1 MLALVA
7 PGASAGLIGSPGSV
21 LTHAE
26 HLNTQETR
34 FRSQAVRCT
43 PATRQS
49 NRNSLSE
56 IAYLAKSLY
65 SRSVQNENTFYFEPL
80 GDPIPTAAN
89 RLVNAIPWLRAAG
102 PGLYDG
108 LDVPLSPAVGR
119 LTRASTR
126 KAPA

>member
-21 LTHAE
+21 RTHVDTI
-26 HLNTQETR
+26 NTLETR
-34 FRSQAVRCT
+34 FRSQVVRCT

-65 SRSVQNENTFYFEPL
+65 ARSVQNENTFYF
-80 GDPIPTAAN
+80 GKATA
-89 RLVNAIPWLRAAG
+89 
-102 PGLYDG
+102 
-108 LDVPLSPAVGR
+108 
-119 LTRASTR
+119 
-126 KAPA
+126 